1 MRLYILRHGDA
12 VESSF
17 YQDRDRPLSDLG
29 KRQIQAVAHFFHVAK
44 VKPDIILT
52 SPLVRAQQSCDL
64 VRENLGVKDVLTT
77 EYLVSGSSIR
87 DLLKEINSHNA
98 ATMLLVGH
106 EPQLSGL
113 ISVLTGGDE
122 QFRVEMKKASL
133 ACLDVP
139 QPAKKGHAVLN
150 WLLSQSVL
158 TLIR

>member
-1 MRLYILRHGDA
+1 MLLYILRHGDA

-29 KRQIQAVAHFFHVAK
+29 RRQIQAVAHFLQTAK
-44 VKPDIILT
+44 VKPDLILA

-64 VRENLGVKDVLTT
+64 IRENLGVKDSLTT
-77 EYLVSGSSIR
+77 EGLAPGSNLR
-87 DLLKEINSHNA
+87 DLMKEINSHSVA
-98 ATMLLVGH
+98 AMLLVGH

-133 ACLDVP
+133 ASLNVP
-139 QPAKKGHAVLN
+139 QPVKKGHAVLN